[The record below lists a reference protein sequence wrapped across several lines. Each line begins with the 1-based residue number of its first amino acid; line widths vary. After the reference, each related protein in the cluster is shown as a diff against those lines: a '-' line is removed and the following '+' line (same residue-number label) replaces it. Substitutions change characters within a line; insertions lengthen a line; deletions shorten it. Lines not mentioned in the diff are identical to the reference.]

1 MEIDKLSELVINAL
15 EDKKGKDIAVLNVR
29 DKTSFTDIMVIASG
43 TSARHVKSLA
53 DNVIEVAKN
62 SGNPPIGVEG
72 EREAEWILVDL
83 GDIVVHVMLP
93 SVREFYAL
101 EKLWTTEE
109 LKGLNS
115 SL

>member
-1 MEIDKLSELVINAL
+1 MEIDQLSELVINAL
-15 EDKKGKDIAVLNVR
+15 EDKKGKDIVVLDVR
-29 DKTSFTDIMVIASG
+29 DKTSFTDIMIIVSG

-62 SGNPPIGVEG
+62 CGHPPIGVEG

-83 GDIVVHVMLP
+83 GDIVVHTMLP
-93 SVREFYAL
+93 NVREFYAL

-109 LKGLNS
+109 FKDLNNT
-115 SL
+115 L